1 MSNLTIKYED
11 VCLYTQSGQSES
23 VEFRKW
29 LDSINA
35 SYAILDYSPD
45 AVEEAISPLNTWN
58 FADIDGPASFSDMPL
73 LVFHDVLWESPAGD
87 DRYFHVK
94 HAVSIKTTPNDFE
107 KKVLKGA

>member
-94 HAVSIKTTPNDFE
+94 HAVSIEATPDDFE

>member
-11 VCLYTQSGQSES
+11 VCLYTQSGQPES

-45 AVEEAISPLNTWN
+45 AVEEAIRPLNTWN

-94 HAVSIKTTPNDFE
+94 HAVSIEATPDDFE